1 MVWKLCKNHHSHTY
15 LCQPGMGTDAPFPH
29 PHVPQSPQP
38 SHSPWASHM
47 SQCLQAPEQEPGEGL
62 EMVIGQAPGGG
73 REGEAISSS

>member
-1 MVWKLCKNHHSHTY
+1 
-15 LCQPGMGTDAPFPH
+15 
-29 PHVPQSPQP
+29 
-38 SHSPWASHM
+38 M